1 MESSDDEW
9 EVASTHSWDEAEI
22 QQMKKEIQRL
32 TNHTASLQ
40 AEITKLKS
48 DQIEQSTTFQMQ
60 MEKLEEV
67 FNKRLFIATNR
78 LEEKLAEEF
87 DALKDEMLDME
98 ISRLPEVSSREVPR
112 PEVPSREVPRP
123 ETTKP
128 EEKGDYDCTNE
139 KWILEFLSLRN
150 YNGVMIQILNE
161 CIAEKKPLKIMHGC
175 LLKMDETFLETFFK
189 NTQIEEIVLF
199 KCPIDIHFSRKLQLM
214 VMNVPHLQKITF
226 SSRGDLNI
234 KYLIGLITHCPNL
247 KKIGYLEFD
256 FSRYGANPWM
266 IIAPYLENI
275 THFAVSRPQYDH
287 TVYQHLR
294 NLTHLHLHIP
304 QISALEGFLLACPK
318 LKVISGVSPSSVAT
332 LKYPKITFQE
342 QMTW

>member
-22 QQMKKEIQRL
+22 QQMKREIQRL
-32 TNHTASLQ
+32 TNLTVFLQ

-48 DQIEQSTTFQMQ
+48 DQIEQSTKFHMQ

-67 FNKRLFIATNR
+67 FNKRLESAISC

-98 ISRLPEVSSREVPR
+98 ISRLPEVPR
-112 PEVPSREVPRP
+112 
-123 ETTKP
+123 T

-150 YNGVMIQILNE
+150 YSGVMIQILNE

-214 VMNVPHLQKITF
+214 VMNVPYLQKITF

-256 FSRYGANPWM
+256 FSRYGANPWT

-275 THFAVSRPQYDH
+275 THFAVSRSQYDH